1 MFKRIFH
8 ILAVLALTGALLA
21 VHGTP
26 AAAQSSLDKL
36 SVHGFMTQAYG
47 ISDGD
52 QRLGIPAHGTADY
65 RVAALQFR
73 YDPSDRDAFLI
84 QFSHERIGHSPLSDL
99 EPAVDLDWVFYERRF
114 GENTVARVG
123 KIRSPIGIYNEIRD
137 VGTLLP
143 LYRPPVTMYGE
154 QMYSSETVDGV
165 MVGHYVPLGDWS
177 LDVEAFFG
185 SWEYLQ
191 WDLTS
196 FAHVDNGLGTQLWL
210 RTPIQGLRVGASAIR
225 YTSRDVMGY
234 PEGYEDTSTLIL
246 GSVDGTFSRFF
257 VRAEAYTVGFGDEAI
272 LFEGTAKGYYA
283 QGGAHLT
290 DAVSLIA
297 QAEFTD
303 LEFDVT
309 EPQYSFDEMMDRDLG
324 LGIQYRYSPNLVLK
338 LEAHQYRGWGIEN
351 RLILAGIDEPA
362 TMTYGLFSV
371 STSF

>member
-1 MFKRIFH
+1 LAGAF
-8 ILAVLALTGALLA
+8 LAVYG
-21 VHGTP
+21 VP
-26 AAAQSSLDKL
+26 AEAQDRMDKL
-36 SVHGFMTQAYG
+36 SIHGFMTQAYA

-52 QRLGIPAHGTADY
+52 QRLGVPSQGTADY

-84 QFSHERIGHSPLSDL
+84 QFSHERIGHSPLSDR

-114 GENTVARVG
+114 GDNTVARVG

-165 MVGHYVPLGDWS
+165 MVGQHVPLGDWS
-177 LDVEAFFG
+177 LDLEGFFG
-185 SWEYLQ
+185 SWNYLQ

-196 FAHVDNGLGTQLWL
+196 VAQVDNGLGAQLWVH
-210 RTPIQGLRVGASAIR
+210 TPIQGLRVGASAIR
-225 YTSRDVMGY
+225 FTSRDVVGY
-234 PEGYEDTSTLIL
+234 PEDYEDTSTLFL
-246 GSVDGTFSRFF
+246 GTLDGTFRRFF
-257 VRAEAYTVGFGDEAI
+257 VRAEAYTVGFGEEAVN
-272 LFEGTAKGYYA
+272 FEGTLRGYYA
-283 QGGAHLT
+283 QSGVHLT
-290 DAVSLIA
+290 DEVSLIT

-303 LEFDVT
+303 LSFDVF
-309 EPQYSFDEMMDRDLG
+309 EPEYELDETLDRDLG
-324 LGIQYRYSPNLVLK
+324 LGIQYRYSPNLMFK
-338 LEAHQYRGWGIEN
+338 LEGHQYHGWGIEN
-351 RLILAGIDEPA
+351 RMIIAGFDDPT